1 MYQKETVKKCYPA
14 DYYKSDISADD
25 TREQWDI
32 AWVRS
37 KSIGL
42 VTQSPKHR
50 RQYKERHFKRIHM
63 VKHLKSAFW
72 TDDTLQKWWED
83 GDTPKSQ
90 KNLKKIKKF

>member
-1 MYQKETVKKCYPA
+1 MTIAHC
-14 DYYKSDISADD
+14 YKSAISADD

-37 KSIGL
+37 ESIGL

-50 RQYKERHFKRIHM
+50 RQYKERQFKRLHM
-63 VKHLKSAFW
+63 VNHLKSAFW
-72 TDDTLQKWWED
+72 IDDTLQKWWED

-90 KNLKKIKKF
+90 KNLKKN